1 MMLVECFGAL
11 LVLFIPIV
19 CSLSSSC
26 FYLPNIALRGG
37 NYDEF
42 PATDIEQCCVDCA
55 RNPCCLAYTF
65 DAVKHRCYMKS
76 AIVDSYKTSSMTS
89 GLKANSNNGQ
99 GCSLRNIRIHGG
111 TAQTIKLQRTEDC
124 LQYCTSYG
132 IFSWSPPNKDS
143 GEQNG
148 DCSCMS
154 RISSLEYSFGSRSAI
169 IPTVSNL
176 DLN

>member
-1 MMLVECFGAL
+1 MLLEYVGTVLVL
-11 LVLFIPIV
+11 LVPLV
-19 CSLSSSC
+19 RSVSSNC

-42 PATDIEQCCVDCA
+42 PASDIEQCCVECA
-55 RNPCCLAYTF
+55 RTPCCLGYTF
-65 DAVKHRCYMKS
+65 DSTRNRCFMKS
-76 AIVDSYKTSSMTS
+76 AIMDSYKTSSMTS
-89 GLKANSNNGQ
+89 GLKANTNNGQ

-111 TAQTIKLQRTEDC
+111 AAQTIKLPRTEDC

-132 IFSWSPPNKDS
+132 IFSWSPPAKGSD
-143 GEQNG
+143 ERDG

-169 IPTVSNL
+169 IPSVTNL
-176 DLN
+176 DLK